1 VNFSQT
7 QIQEDIYW
15 SVPVRDIELS
25 FAVLAELFGEDILKL
40 YNKLRAYLPKTA
52 SGGVHGK
59 F

>member
-1 VNFSQT
+1 MNFSQT
-7 QIQEDIYW
+7 QIQRDIYQ
-15 SVPVRDIELS
+15 SEVVRDSQLS

>member
-1 VNFSQT
+1 MNFSQT
-7 QIQEDIYW
+7 QIQEDIYR
-15 SVPVRDIELS
+15 SELVGGVILS
-25 FAVLAELFGEDILKL
+25 FAVLAELFGEDILKR

>member
-1 VNFSQT
+1 MNFSQT

-15 SVPVRDIELS
+15 SVMVRDIELS
-25 FAVLAELFGEDILKL
+25 FAVLAELFGDNILKL

>member
-7 QIQEDIYW
+7 QIQQDIYQSM
-15 SVPVRDIELS
+15 SVKDLPLS
-25 FAVLAELFGEDILKL
+25 FAVLAELFGEDTLKL